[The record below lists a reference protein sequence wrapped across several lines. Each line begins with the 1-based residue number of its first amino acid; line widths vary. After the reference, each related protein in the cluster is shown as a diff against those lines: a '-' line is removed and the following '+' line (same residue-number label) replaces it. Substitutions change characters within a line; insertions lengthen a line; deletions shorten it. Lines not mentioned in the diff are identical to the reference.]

1 MEVMNLL
8 RLSGYVRIALVGLE
22 SVNAVAAPT
31 GEAAQA
37 PE

>member
-1 MEVMNLL
+1 
-8 RLSGYVRIALVGLE
+8 VRIALVGLE